1 MTNEKTDKKSR
12 VNYRQVTE
20 RFCATIG
27 DNVVVMQ
34 TVTEDSVTLMCLSAE
49 GCPNSHKC
57 KNNI

>member
-1 MTNEKTDKKSR
+1 MTNEKTDKTSR
-12 VNYRQVTE
+12 TNYRQITE
-20 RFCATIG
+20 RFCATLG

-34 TVTEDSVTLMCLSAE
+34 TITGDTEKSMCLNAE